1 MRTGGITSVLVAG
14 PTASGKSA
22 LALEI
27 AEIAGGE
34 IINTDSMQVYRDLR
48 VLTARPDDRDL
59 LRAPHHLYGHVDG
72 AENHSVGRWREGA
85 LRILARVRER
95 GRLPIFVGGTGLYFK
110 ALESGLAVM
119 PQVPA
124 HVRDAVRSEAQGV
137 STPDL
142 HGRLAAADP
151 ATAASLRPS
160 DRQRILRALEVLT
173 ATGTPLATWQ
183 AAPHT
188 PALIDPGSS
197 LRLFLAPDRGVLYGR
212 IDARFRCMVGEGALD
227 EVAAILER
235 RLDPALPVMRAHG
248 VPLMARHLSGELT
261 LEEAIVGAQ
270 ADTRHYARRQFTWFR
285 HQARGW
291 TFAAPEAALDL
302 ARAALAG

>member
-1 MRTGGITSVLVAG
+1 VAG

-22 LALEI
+22 LALDI
-27 AEIAGGE
+27 AEITGGE

-48 VLTARPDDRDL
+48 VLTARPDDRDI

-72 AENHSVGRWREGA
+72 AENHSVGRWRDNA
-85 LRILARVRER
+85 FTVLATLRQR
-95 GRLPIFVGGTGLYFK
+95 GRLPIFVGGTGLYFR
-110 ALESGLAVM
+110 ALERGLAVM

-124 HVRDAVRSEAQGV
+124 DVRDAVRSEAEGV

-142 HGRLAAADP
+142 HGRLAARDA
-151 ATAASLRPS
+151 ATAATLRPS

-173 ATGTPLATWQ
+173 ATGTPLADWQ

-188 PALIDPGSS
+188 PALIDAGSS

-212 IDARFRCMVGEGALD
+212 IDARFRSMVAAGALD
-227 EVAAILER
+227 EVAALVER

-248 VPLMARHLSGELT
+248 VPWAARHLAGELT
-261 LEEAIVGAQ
+261 LEEAIAGAQ

-291 TFAAPEAALDL
+291 TFVAPEAAIDL
-302 ARAALAG
+302 ARKALAGDGQPGRASS